1 MNALAS
7 KTPPDPRE
15 TCTGSQLGLLFRQV
29 RDAMWA
35 RMAVELDALGHD
47 LTFSQYITLK
57 KLAGGNASVTDLAR
71 AAELNPGAM
80 TRLLDRLEARNL
92 IVRVPDPS
100 DRRALDIR
108 LTEAGTIIWQDINQC
123 GMRVREF
130 AMEGMDEAE
139 RQQLTDLLVRVRDN
153 LTTATPRP

>member
-1 MNALAS
+1 MKTAAPLWDLPAEPCTASAL
-7 KTPPDPRE
+7 
-15 TCTGSQLGLLFRQV
+15 GILLRQT

-35 RMAVELDALGHD
+35 RMAVELDKLGHD

-92 IVRVPDPS
+92 IVRVPDPT

-123 GMRVREF
+123 GMRVREL
-130 AMEGMDEAE
+130 AMEGMDDAE